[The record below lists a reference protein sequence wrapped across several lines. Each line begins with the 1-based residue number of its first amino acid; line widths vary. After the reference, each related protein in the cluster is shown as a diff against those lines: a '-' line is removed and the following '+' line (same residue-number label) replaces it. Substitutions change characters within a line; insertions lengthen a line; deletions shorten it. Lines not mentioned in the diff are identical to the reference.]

1 MAATV
6 SVCNLTRHQVLAE
19 RAAQANTF
27 WTRFRGLLG
36 RDGLESGEGL
46 VIEPCNSVH
55 MFGMRF
61 AIDVL
66 HLDRSG
72 TVVRILPELR
82 PGRIGPLVWRS
93 HTVVE
98 LPAGTVAASG
108 TQLGD
113 QIRIDVAA

>member
-1 MAATV
+1 MVTV
-6 SVCNLTRHQVLAE
+6 RNLTRQRLLAD

-36 RDGLESGEGL
+36 RDRLESGEGL

-61 AIDVL
+61 ALDVL
-66 HLDRSG
+66 HLDKNG
-72 TVVRILPELR
+72 TIVRILPELR
-82 PGRIGPLVWRS
+82 PGRVGPLVWRS

-98 LPAGTVAASG
+98 LPAGTVEASG

-113 QIRIDVAA
+113 QIQIDTAA

>member
-1 MAATV
+1 MPATA
-6 SVCNLTRHQVLAE
+6 SVFNLTRQRVLAD
-19 RAAQANTF
+19 RATRANTF

-36 RDGLESGEGL
+36 RDGLGSGEGL

-61 AIDVL
+61 ALDVL
-66 HLDRSG
+66 HLDRHG

-82 PGRIGPLVWRS
+82 PGQVGPLVWRS

-98 LPAGTVAASG
+98 LPAGTVEASG

-113 QIRIDVAA
+113 QIRIEAAA